1 MTDPIDDP
9 IDAFVLSLDLEE
21 PPPLATAM
29 LRAVWH
35 GLRGDWDAAHELA
48 QAQDDA
54 DGAWVHAWLHR
65 IEGDLGN
72 ADYWYRR
79 ARRQARRDDTR
90 EEGLAIAREL
100 IRSTAAP
107 AATD

>member
-1 MTDPIDDP
+1 MTVAIDSFIRSLGRGDPP
-9 IDAFVLSLDLEE
+9 SGAS
-21 PPPLATAM
+21 PM

-35 GLRGDWDAAHELA
+35 GLNGDWHVAHELA
-48 QAQDDA
+48 QTQDDA

-79 ARRQARRDDTR
+79 AGRPLRRDNTR
-90 EEGLAIAREL
+90 NEGLEIARAL
-100 IRSTAAP
+100 LRA
-107 AATD
+107 

>member
-1 MTDPIDDP
+1 MSQNPAMA
-9 IDAFVLSLDLEE
+9 DALDRFVRSLDGD
-21 PPPLATAM
+21 PPPSASTPM

-48 QAQDDA
+48 QAHDDA
-54 DGAWVHAWLHR
+54 EAAWVHAWLHR

-79 ARRQARRDDTR
+79 ANRPSRRGDTR
-90 EEGLAIAREL
+90 EEGLEIARAL
-100 IRSTAAP
+100 LASPSQR
-107 AATD
+107 

>member
-1 MTDPIDDP
+1 MNPPVSPPFDD
-9 IDAFVLSLDLEE
+9 FVLSLDRDEVAAF
-21 PPPLATAM
+21 ATPM
-29 LRAVWH
+29 LRAIRH
-35 GLRGDWDAAHELA
+35 GLRGEWQAAHELA

-79 ARRQARRDDTR
+79 AQRQPCRDDTR
-90 EEGLAIAREL
+90 TEGLAIARALIEL
-100 IRSTAAP
+100 TGRA
-107 AATD
+107 